1 MKNTKKLL
9 VIALGA
15 LLITGCVKTPKLENG
30 EEILASI
37 DGKDYTANELYT
49 KMKENYGTSTLIDMV
64 DEFIIG
70 KELSSTASEEAQA
83 KSYVAQLKNYYES
96 NGSNWAQILASNG
109 LTEETLLKQYAINYE
124 KETVAKNYYRSIVKD
139 SEIEKYYKDEIIGD
153 ITAKQILITP
163 VTTQGMSDEDKEK
176 ANSDAYNKALEVISK
191 LKNGED
197 FSELAKTYSDDDSKD
212 IGGTLAPFNKQS
224 NYPEDFIN
232 QAIKLNVGEYSKTPI
247 KSSYGYH
254 IIYIVSKEDKPS
266 LEDTKETIISTLAE
280 NNIKENENYQQTAW
294 KAMREK
300 YKLNINDTIID
311 EKYDQAMSQY

>member
-197 FSELAKTYSDDDSKD
+197 FSELAKTYSDDDSKET
-212 IGGTLAPFNKQS
+212 GGTLAPFNKQS

>member
-9 VIALGA
+9 VVALGT

-163 VTTQGMSDEDKEK
+163 VTTQGMSDEDKLGFTYKMLDNYVLTGECEDAEK
-176 ANSDAYNKALEVISK
+176 KARQMIEEENIMRRARVESDEIRQKAQEETTQLRKNTLDFVDRQLMDADRAISEMLNAIRLER
-191 LKNGED
+191 
-197 FSELAKTYSDDDSKD
+197 
-212 IGGTLAPFNKQS
+212 
-224 NYPEDFIN
+224 
-232 QAIKLNVGEYSKTPI
+232 
-247 KSSYGYH
+247 
-254 IIYIVSKEDKPS
+254 
-266 LEDTKETIISTLAE
+266 
-280 NNIKENENYQQTAW
+280 NEVRN
-294 KAMREK
+294 RR
-300 YKLNINDTIID
+300 
-311 EKYDQAMSQY
+311 

>member
-49 KMKENYGTSTLIDMV
+49 KMKESYGTSTLIDMI

-70 KELSSTASEEAQA
+70 KELSSTAAEEAQA
-83 KSYVAQLKNYYES
+83 KSYVAQLRNYYEANGSDWNQVLSS
-96 NGSNWAQILASNG
+96 NGF
-109 LTEETLLKQYAINYE
+109 TEQSLIEQYAINYE
-124 KETVAKNYYRSIVKD
+124 KETVAKNYYKSIVKD

-163 VTTQGMSDEDKEK
+163 VTTQDMSDEDKEK

-224 NYPEDFIN
+224 NYPEEFIN
-232 QAIKLNVGEYSKTPI
+232 QAIKLNVNEYSKAPI

-266 LEDTKETIISTLAE
+266 LEDTKETIISTIAE
-280 NNIKENENYQQTAW
+280 NKINENENYQEVAW
-294 KAMREK
+294 KAIREK
-300 YKLNINDTIID
+300 YKLTINDTIID
-311 EKYDQAMSQY
+311 EKYDQVMSQY